1 MNPIG
6 AKDFYSRDLPQ
17 KLSFRVLVVEDSHSD
32 VSLLKQILKRSPSVR
47 WDLTVVERLQA
58 AIASAREYAYDL
70 VLLDLSL
77 PDSEGLQTVSDFI
90 DAVPDLPVVVLTIA
104 NDENLAIKA
113 IARGAQDYLIKG
125 EITPQLL
132 ARSLRYSRERGRL
145 VRELKQATAEM
156 EAFSYAI
163 AHDVREPLRGIY
175 GFAHALKED
184 YGRVLEVEGNDFVN
198 QIENNAQRLETLFED
213 ILTYGRLS
221 SVEVQLQPVIL
232 AEIVREAMER
242 VREEVTGSQAQIEVS
257 LDLMWAIAA
266 PALFRQTIV
275 NLLTNAIKFVSPG
288 QRPQIKIWAE
298 ERSPRTGEKRV
309 RLWVE
314 DNGIGIAPD
323 KQKSIFDIFERLH
336 GIESYPGTGIGLAIC
351 RRAVEK
357 MSGTIGVDSQIGK
370 GSRFWV
376 ELLGVRNS

>member
-32 VSLLKQILKRSPSVR
+32 VSLLEQILKRSPSVR

-221 SVEVQLQPVIL
+221 SVEVQLPPVIL